1 MPASIENAGSLVA
14 NTEGLG
20 IRIEV
25 CQGAK
30 KSSGCI
36 VQYMY
41 STSLVGYVLPYVNSQ
56 AISDPK

>member
-1 MPASIENAGSLVA
+1 MPAYIENAGSLVA

-41 STSLVGYVLPYVNSQ
+41 STSLVGYVEYCITVR
-56 AISDPK
+56 